1 MEKLH
6 NLQEF
11 QCKPHENM
19 GEAYMQMKKLI
30 IMTQGVI
37 EHKLSNYGMGLWT
50 KKLGDEMWELS
61 LILWHN

>member
-19 GEAYMQMKKLI
+19 WEAYMQMKKMI

-37 EHKLSNYGMGLWT
+37 EAQA
-50 KKLGDEMWELS
+50 
-61 LILWHN
+61 IQLWHGTLDKKIR